1 MSRLSML
8 FLSVFAFSIQAVEVG
23 TLPGELVVQSG
34 TAQYQLPISVP
45 RGRGGNTPQLSLV
58 YSSGGTPSGVIGSG
72 FSLTGMPTI
81 SRCGSQQTI
90 DSQIRAVQYDESDN
104 FCLDGSRLIV
114 SEGENAKKG
123 SVYRPY
129 IEDYSKVVLRKDASF
144 ADSSFTAYTK
154 AGDILT
160 FGKKIDNATW
170 LLTRVDDRTG
180 KNPIHYHYNTI
191 GQIQNITYDIF
202 NIVFVYGEA
211 GKVQEVDTT
220 QTYFNK
226 VNGKT
231 KKGNQQLDKI
241 EIKTGGNLS
250 NYYKIRR
257 RGVRYIDHSSVL
269 GQLITGVSYCD
280 KSGLCMPETVFDW
293 ETNDTGKY
301 EFQKP
306 ISEWGATISGPTD
319 WFGDLNGD
327 QKIDYCR
334 IGVMRSNPLQPL
346 ELAARSAKCI
356 FDLKNEDSPV
366 SNFGKLSD
374 NRPSTPILLASNAWW
389 GWVDMNGDGKT
400 QLCSVL
406 DRNFERESHMRCL
419 TIAEN
424 DKYQVSEIQFNYE
437 KLNTG
442 YPDPND
448 KLWTWVFDFTGNG
461 RPDICRKNRNGQ
473 LVCSENDGSSSLE
486 DTHVFSGLKWSK
498 KGTDTWWADI
508 DGNGFQDLCSAT
520 KSGKDAELSCTR
532 FNAGKVVGEISQR
545 FNLSDLGHEELRWW
559 VDVNGDG
566 ADDFCRATGT
576 KSGNGS
582 NLTCSLGSLGE
593 ITQFENDVNLVGDID
608 GDWNG
613 NWGRKN
619 RRWWLDADQD
629 GRLEYCRMSSSK
641 PIRCTNIFSENN
653 TLSFSGQDTAGDL
666 VWIRDFDNNGGF
678 EYCRQIG
685 SSSGGSSYLKCDS
698 LSVGEVAQPL
708 LKSVTNGVGFTSS
721 LEYARYADIG
731 NVTWPGDTSYPYA
744 PANPDV
750 RLVSKLTADDG
761 VGGKVHTLFRYGP
774 GRFHLQGEGQTG
786 FSWIKQV
793 QYRTDDPHAKGR
805 EVVYRTDFPYTQ
817 SVSEAKEFILPNFS
831 TSRLNWDFSK
841 AGTLLNR
848 SEIEYA
854 HKSSGKNGQIVRVE
868 TAQGGA
874 YLPNNEFGYY
884 EQYSYQ
890 GKTYLKVPDT
900 FVPIA
905 GEILVPIFLPSNDVY
920 VLEDK
925 VSSEVIDGS
934 YTIYD
939 AKLVKLSQS
948 QVAHILPHLSHSSS
962 KWYVNDSNHDGS
974 LDLANHAQLSK
985 KRFTVYQTK
994 ETSSSYDL
1002 NGRLLST
1009 VETTQGRLDEYGNV
1023 GLLEVKTTAKNPVT
1037 QKEETFTQ
1045 RTESIYSN
1053 NPTSWILGRLS
1064 QSTVTHIAP
1073 NGDQEK
1079 RISKFG
1085 YDTST
1090 GYLTREIIEPGD
1102 KLSVTKNYA
1111 LNSEGEVET
1120 TSISAWAGDKKGT
1133 ETRSGSSV
1141 INYNGL
1147 NVEVVS
1153 TNAKGFVTRSNTNRL
1168 TGSTT
1173 AFDING
1179 LESRVL
1185 VDGFGRT
1192 VQTRTKSQDGFNDT
1206 YTKYYPTSDAQCR
1219 ASGTVPSQAVY
1230 CIVTQTDG
1238 LGTSIT
1244 YLDVLEREVR
1254 KASLGLNNKWVIK
1267 DSFYNSKGQLYKVTR
1282 PYFAGETP
1290 QYSITHYDKLGRV
1303 HSISEPGPAGEKPS
1317 WIKFSY
1323 GPLTVTET
1331 DALTRSK
1338 TTYSNAMGWE
1348 IKVAQ
1353 PEGATVEKTYSPIG
1367 KLLRATGADGATIVN
1382 RYDKLGNKYYT
1393 DDPDLGNWTYKYNGF
1408 GELISQTDAKGQTTT
1423 MDYDVLGRMTSRTTQ
1438 TITEVSG
1445 KKKTEVE
1452 TSSWIYDT
1460 YGKHSWKGALLRETK
1475 PGYTKNL
1482 TYTSLG
1488 QVDTEQVIT
1497 DSHTFSRSFEYNSLG
1512 QLEKEIR
1519 PNQFSLHYDYDSKTG
1534 VNTGVW
1540 GDKSQVKLTFSDAE
1554 YRQVIQPLINEA
1566 MSKSRSYL
1574 SKANELVRQVNVYDA
1589 RVAEYENLRDKI
1601 QHVAG
1606 GTSEIYDH
1614 VYGKALDVFVAADG
1628 VQYLQVPDNF
1638 VLIAQDIAI
1647 PLYAPPAFHLKLEGN
1662 SISKVSLDEWRAI
1675 ESSLTPSNT
1684 TVFYGDFDG
1693 SGQAG
1698 ITEVPVGRDHPLYD
1712 SEIRQQF
1719 NRLHNLAAEIHRL
1732 EYVRNDL
1739 HQKATNYVS
1748 AAQQLV
1754 SLAKQTEL
1762 IATRYQTMSEDSK
1775 LESEAL
1781 EGLESEHLNK
1791 GRIYYWT
1798 LNGLDAEGRVRAEL
1812 YGNGLANL
1820 YDYHEGTGQ
1829 LLNITTQDGN
1839 KSIRVLHYVYDR
1851 MDNVKRRTDLINNID
1866 EYYDYDKLD
1875 RLTSNTLNGL
1885 SGKHRQNGQFY
1896 KTYSVG
1902 YDRAGNID
1910 FKSDV
1915 GHYKY
1920 DDTDHVHAVTKA
1932 GNKQYTYDANGNML
1946 SGDNRSFTWTGFN
1959 KPSKITRGSQ
1969 WVSFSYDNNRQR
1981 YFKQNQDGDKTW
1993 YLGKA
1998 YERIERANGD
2008 VEHKQFINGGGKL
2021 VAVNIDRKKTNAS
2034 GQTASF
2040 DRQVRYLHS
2049 DALGSND
2056 LITDLWGNVVDRK
2069 NYDAWGK
2076 ERYFEWEKQTNYLE
2090 QDPMVNRGYT
2100 GHEQVEEIGLI
2111 HMNARMYDATLG
2123 RFISAD
2129 SFIQAPNNSQSFN
2142 RYSYVQNN
2150 PMKYT
2155 DPSGHFFKKI
2165 FKEIKR
2171 AFKNVGK
2178 FIKKNWRTLA
2188 AVAIAVVAPYAA
2200 AIVFDVAAIASL
2212 TAGQLVVTGF
2222 VAGAA
2227 SGAITGRSFRAAII
2241 GGLTGSMFAELHN
2254 FIPSGAYEAAG
2265 KMVAHG
2271 MAGGMSS
2278 VMQGGSFGD
2287 GFISAAVMQGISLS
2301 PLGGAMDALSSVEF
2315 NNQLYNAAM
2324 SAAIGGTVSALTGG
2338 KFQNGAVSG
2347 AFSRMLNDLF
2357 QGVKNFGVSDGY
2369 GEMQTKKRE
2378 LQELNERANEEAK
2391 AYVVDTPNRTWTNAK
2406 NDPLGTLADVG
2417 AVSLCTVS
2425 IGVGCVIGAA
2435 GVAGRMLMPD
2445 GTNLVEMGLNL
2456 GFNEIG
2462 YTNSV
2467 TPKVIMLGV
2476 GVIGSKSTIQNWGAS
2491 SFQNAEH
2498 MTDVIGVSSAAEG
2511 LRKEIWE
2518 NK

>member
-45 RGRGGNTPQLSLV
+45 KGRGGNSPQLSLV

-90 DSQIRAVQYDESDN
+90 DSQVRAVQYDELDN

-114 SEGENAKKG
+114 TEGANAKKG

-129 IEDYSKVVLRKDASF
+129 MEDYSKVELRKDASL

-160 FGKKIDNATW
+160 FGKKLDNATW

-180 KNPIHYHYNTI
+180 KNPIHYHYNEI

-202 NIVFVYGEA
+202 KIVFVYGEA
-211 GKVQEVDTT
+211 DKVQSRDAT

-226 VNGKT
+226 VNGNVR
-231 KKGNQQLDKI
+231 KGNKQLNKI
-241 EIKTGGNLS
+241 EIKVDGHLK
-250 NYYKIRR
+250 NYYELRR
-257 RGVRYIDHSSVL
+257 RGVYQDDKSSVL
-269 GQLITGVSYCD
+269 AQQIRGVSYCD
-280 KSGLCMPETVFDW
+280 DSGSCLPETTFEW
-293 ETNDTGKY
+293 YKNETKDYK
-301 EFQKP
+301 FKKP
-306 ISEWGATISGPTD
+306 IIDWGAEISGPTN

-327 QKIDYCR
+327 LKMDFCR
-334 IGVMRSNPLQPL
+334 IGVMRQYSGQNIEKAPRK
-346 ELAARSAKCI
+346 ADCY
-356 FDLKNEDSPV
+356 FDLE
-366 SNFGKLSD
+366 SNNTQISHYGEL
-374 NRPSTPILLASNAWW
+374 NNNVPNTPILLPSNAWW
-389 GWVDMNGDGKT
+389 DWVDMSGDGKT
-400 QLCSVL
+400 QLCSVMPQ
-406 DRNFERESHMRCL
+406 DSHIRCL
-419 TIAEN
+419 ELLQQG
-424 DKYQVSEIQFNYE
+424 KFEVSEIKFDYQG
-437 KLNTG
+437 KG
-442 YPDPND
+442 KD
-448 KLWTWVFDFTGNG
+448 WTWVFDFSGNG
-461 RPDICRKNRNGQ
+461 RPDLCQRGKNNELICNENNGSDV
-473 LVCSENDGSSSLE
+473 LGKEYVVEGITWGKASE
-486 DTHVFSGLKWSK
+486 
-498 KGTDTWWADI
+498 TWWADI

-520 KSGKDAELSCTR
+520 KTGENAELTCTR
-532 FNAGKVVGEISQR
+532 FNAGLVVGQK
-545 FNLSDLGHEELRWW
+545 NQKLPLNDLGYSNRRWW

-566 ADDFCRATGT
+566 AEDFCRATGNS
-576 KSGNGS
+576 SGNGS
-582 NLTCSLGSLGE
+582 NLTCSLGSLGQ
-593 ITQFENDVNLVGDID
+593 INKFDNDVNLEGDIN

-613 NWGRKN
+613 NWGREN
-619 RRWWLDADQD
+619 RRWWLDLNQD
-629 GRLEYCRMSSSK
+629 GRLDYCRIEGTSK
-641 PIRCTNIFSENN
+641 KLQCTNIFGEN
-653 TLSFSGQDTAGDL
+653 SFSFFSGDDSKGNR
-666 VWIRDFDNNGGF
+666 VWVFDFDQDGDA
-678 EYCRQIG
+678 EYCRHVG
-685 SSSGGSSYLKCDS
+685 SSRGNGSYLQCDD
-698 LSVGEVAQPL
+698 LHQTETAQAM
-708 LKSVTNGVGFTSS
+708 LKSVTNGLGFKSS
-721 LEYARYADIG
+721 VEYARHQDVG
-731 NVTWPGDTSYPYA
+731 TTTWPAKLAYPYA
-744 PANPDV
+744 PSNPNALV
-750 RLVSKLTADDG
+750 VSKLSADDG

-774 GRFHLQGEGQTG
+774 GRFHLQGEGHSG
-786 FSWIKQV
+786 FAWIKQA
-793 QYRTDDPHAKGR
+793 QFGADGLHIKGR
-805 EVVYRTDFPYTQ
+805 EVIYHTDFPYTQ
-817 SVSEAKEFILPNFS
+817 SVSEAKEFILPTLSTNGLNWNFS
-831 TSRLNWDFSK
+831 ES
-841 AGTLLNR
+841 GTLLNY
-848 SEIEYA
+848 SKTEYA
-854 HKSSGKNGQIVRVE
+854 HKNSGKSGQIVRVE
-868 TAQGGA
+868 AAQGGA

-905 GEILVPIFLPSNDVY
+905 GEILVPIILPSNDVY

-925 VSSEVIDGS
+925 ASSEVIDGS

-948 QVAHILPHLSHSSS
+948 QVAHILPHLSHLSS

-985 KRFTVYQTK
+985 KRLTVYQTK
-994 ETSSSYDL
+994 ETSSSYGLD
-1002 NGRLLST
+1002 GRLLST
-1009 VETTQGRLDEYGNV
+1009 VETTQDRLDEYGNV
-1023 GLLEVKTTAKNPVT
+1023 GLLEVKTTATNPVT

-1053 NPTSWILGRLS
+1053 NPNSWILGRLS

-1079 RISKFG
+1079 RTSKFG
-1085 YDTST
+1085 YDSST
-1090 GYLTREIIEPGD
+1090 GYLTKEIIEPGD
-1102 KLSVTKNYA
+1102 KLSVTKNYV

-1120 TSISAWAGDKKGT
+1120 TSISAWSGDKKGT

-1153 TNAKGFVTRSNTNRL
+1153 TNAKGFVTRSNINRL

-1173 AFDING
+1173 AFDINA
-1179 LESRVL
+1179 LESRVF

-1192 VQTRTKSQDGFNDT
+1192 VQTRTKSQNGFNDT

-1303 HSISEPGPAGEKPS
+1303 QSISEPGPAGEKPS
-1317 WIKFSY
+1317 WIRFSY

-1331 DALTRSK
+1331 DALARSK

-1367 KLLRATGADGATIVN
+1367 KLLTATGADGATIVN
-1382 RYDKLGNKYYT
+1382 RYDKLGNKFYT
-1393 DDPDLGNWTYKYNGF
+1393 DDPDLGNWTYKHNGF

-1497 DSHTFSRSFEYNSLG
+1497 ASHTFSRSFEYNNLG

-1534 VNTGVW
+1534 INTGVW

-1574 SKANELVRQVNVYDA
+1574 SKANELIKQVRVYEA
-1589 RVAEYENLRDKI
+1589 RVTEYEILRDKI

-1606 GTSEIYDH
+1606 GTSEIYEH
-1614 VYGKALDVFVAADG
+1614 VYGKALDVFVAANG
-1628 VQYLQVPDNF
+1628 AQYLQVPDNF

-1719 NRLHNLAAEIHRL
+1719 NRLHNLAAEIQRL

-1739 HQKATNYVS
+1739 HQKASNYVS

-1762 IATRYQTMSEDSK
+1762 IATRYQTMSADSK

-1829 LLNITTQDGN
+1829 LLNITTQDGT
-1839 KSIRVLHYVYDR
+1839 KSIRALHYVYDR

-1866 EYYDYDKLD
+1866 EYYDYDNLD
-1875 RLTSNTLNGL
+1875 RLESNVLNGL
-1885 SGKHRQNGQFY
+1885 NGKHRQNAQFY
-1896 KTYSVG
+1896 KTYSVS
-1902 YDRAGNID
+1902 YNRAGNID
-1910 FKSDV
+1910 YKSDV

-1920 DDTDHVHAVTKA
+1920 DDLDHVHAVTKA

-1998 YERIERANGD
+1998 YERIERANGE
-2008 VEHKQFINGGGKL
+2008 VEHKQFISGGGKL
-2021 VAVNIDRKKTNAS
+2021 VAVNIDRKKSNAS

-2076 ERYFEWEKQTNYLE
+2076 ERYFEWDKEANYLE

-2100 GHEQVEEIGLI
+2100 GHEQVDEIGLI

-2129 SFIQAPNNSQSFN
+2129 SFIQAPSNSQSFN

-2171 AFKNVGK
+2171 AFKKVGK
-2178 FIKKNWRTLA
+2178 FLKKNWRMLA
-2188 AVAIAVVAPYAA
+2188 AVAVAVVAPYAA
-2200 AIVFDVAAIASL
+2200 AIVFEVTAIASL

-2222 VAGAA
+2222 AAGAV
-2227 SGAITGRSFRAAII
+2227 SGAITGRSFKSALI
-2241 GGLTGSMFAELHN
+2241 GGMSGAMFATLHN

-2315 NNQLYNAAM
+2315 NNQIYNAAM
-2324 SAAIGGTVSALTGG
+2324 SAAIGGTVSVLTGG
-2338 KFQNGAVSG
+2338 KFKNGAVSA
-2347 AFSRMLNDLF
+2347 AFSRMLND
-2357 QGVKNFGVSDGY
+2357 QVAGGGGS
-2369 GEMQTKKRE
+2369 E
-2378 LQELNERANEEAK
+2378 LIDSN
-2391 AYVVDTPNRTWTNAK
+2391 
-2406 NDPLGTLADVG
+2406 LAD
-2417 AVSLCTVS
+2417 
-2425 IGVGCVIGAA
+2425 
-2435 GVAGRMLMPD
+2435 
-2445 GTNLVEMGLNL
+2445 NLGLNDESTSFLQIGLNVPSSVIEFFGGDTGGADIGLHIGLLKLNSAKHEYGIFLTKSAL
-2456 GFNEIG
+2456 G
-2462 YTNSV
+2462 
-2467 TPKVIMLGV
+2467 
-2476 GVIGSKSTIQNWGAS
+2476 GAS
-2491 SFQNAEH
+2491 IPGTSGDVWKGSLKFLNVDLGRHGGNFNDFSGNSSGGIFHLEH
-2498 MTDVIGVSSAAEG
+2498 LVQVWGLVILERGMV
-2511 LRKEIWE
+2511 L
-2518 NK
+2518 

>member
-45 RGRGGNTPQLSLV
+45 KGRGGNTPQLSLV

-90 DSQIRAVQYDESDN
+90 DSQIRAVQYDELDN

-114 SEGENAKKG
+114 TEGANAKKG

-129 IEDYSKVVLRKDASF
+129 MEDYSKVVLRQDASL

-160 FGKKIDNATW
+160 FGKKLDNATW

-202 NIVFVYGEA
+202 NIVFIYSKAEM
-211 GKVQEVDTT
+211 VQSRDTT

-226 VNGKT
+226 VNGEVRKS
-231 KKGNQQLDKI
+231 NIQLSKI
-241 EIKTGGNLS
+241 EIRANEQLK
-250 NYYKIRR
+250 NYYQLRR
-257 RGVRYIDHSSVL
+257 RGVYQDDSNSVL
-269 GQLITGVSYCD
+269 SQRIMGVSYCD
-280 KSGLCMPETVFDW
+280 STGNCLPETKFDW
-293 ETNDTGKY
+293 YKNASKNYQFKTNISKWGNVGSY
-301 EFQKP
+301 HP
-306 ISEWGATISGPTD
+306 ITPD
-319 WFGDLNGD
+319 WFGDVDGD
-327 QKIDYCR
+327 QKVDYCR
-334 IGVMRSNPLQPL
+334 L
-346 ELAARSAKCI
+346 
-356 FDLKNEDSPV
+356 DSGERTV
-366 SNFGKLSD
+366 ECHYD
-374 NRPSTPILLASNAWW
+374 IASNANNTTSRTFTPLEGYFRANYWMD
-389 GWVDMNGDGKT
+389 WVDMESSGES
-400 QLCSVL
+400 QLCTATPLQNGSKNL
-406 DRNFERESHMRCL
+406 QCQTFPKQGESKKSTYNIDGLGRENQL
-419 TIAEN
+419 IWA
-424 DKYQVSEIQFNYE
+424 
-437 KLNTG
+437 L
-442 YPDPND
+442 
-448 KLWTWVFDFTGNG
+448 DFTGNG
-461 RPDICRKNRNGQ
+461 RRDICFKASNNS
-473 LVCSENDGSSSLE
+473 LVCSENTESNK
-486 DTHVFSGLKWSK
+486 FSHRFVIEGIKWGKPS
-498 KGTDTWWADI
+498 DTWWADI

-520 KSGKDAELSCTR
+520 KTGQDAELTCTR
-532 FNAGKVVGEISQR
+532 FNTGKVVGEKNQK
-545 FNLSDLGHEELRWW
+545 LPLTDLGHSDRRWW

-566 ADDFCRATGT
+566 AEDFCRATGNS
-576 KSGNGS
+576 SGNGS
-582 NLTCSLGSLGE
+582 NLTCSLGSLGN
-593 ITQFENDVNLVGDID
+593 ISQFDNDINLVGDIN

-613 NWGRKN
+613 DWGKKHRQ
-619 RRWWLDADQD
+619 WWLDVDQD
-629 GRLEYCRMSSSK
+629 GRLDYCRMRGASK
-641 PIRCTNIFSENN
+641 ALYCTNIFSENS
-653 TLSFSGQDTAGDL
+653 LSFFSGDDNSGDK
-666 VWIRDFDNNGGF
+666 VWIQDFNQDGYVD
-678 EYCRQIG
+678 YCRQVG
-685 SSSGGSSYLKCDS
+685 TSSGKDSFLQCDD
-698 LSVGEVAQPL
+698 LHMAETAQAT
-708 LKSVTNGVGFTSS
+708 LKSVTNGLGFKSS
-721 LEYARYADIG
+721 VEYARHQDVG
-731 NVTWPGDTSYPYA
+731 TTTWPAKLAYPYA
-744 PANPDV
+744 PSNPNALV
-750 RLVSKLTADDG
+750 VSKLSADDG

-774 GRFHLQGEGQTG
+774 GRFHLQGEGHSG
-786 FSWIKQV
+786 FAWIKQA
-793 QYRTDDPHAKGR
+793 QFGADDLHIKGR
-805 EVVYRTDFPYTQ
+805 EVIYRTDFPYTQ
-817 SVSEAKEFILPNFS
+817 SVSEAKEFILPTLSTNGLNWNFS
-831 TSRLNWDFSK
+831 ES
-841 AGTLLNR
+841 GTLLNY
-848 SEIEYA
+848 SKTEYA
-854 HKSSGKNGQIVRVE
+854 HKNSGKSGQIVRVE
-868 TAQGGA
+868 VAHGGA
-874 YLPNNEFGYY
+874 YLPDNEFGYY

-905 GEILVPIFLPSNDVY
+905 GEILVPIILPSNDVY

-925 VSSEVIDGS
+925 ASSEVIDGS

-985 KRFTVYQTK
+985 KRLTVYQTK

-1002 NGRLLST
+1002 NSRLLST

-1023 GLLEVKTTAKNPVT
+1023 GLLEVKTTATNPVT

-1053 NPTSWILGRLS
+1053 NPTSWVLGRLS

-1079 RISKFG
+1079 RTSKFG

-1090 GYLTREIIEPGD
+1090 GYLTKEIIEPED

-1153 TNAKGFVTRSNTNRL
+1153 TNAKGFATRSNTNRL

-1179 LESRVL
+1179 LESRVF

-1192 VQTRTKSQDGFNDT
+1192 VQTRTKSLNGFNDT

-1238 LGTSIT
+1238 LGTSVI

-1303 HSISEPGPAGEKPS
+1303 QSISEPGPAGEKPS

-1367 KLLRATGADGATIVN
+1367 KLLTATGADGATIVN

-1393 DDPDLGNWTYKYNGF
+1393 DDPDLGNWTYKHNGF

-1438 TITEVSG
+1438 TITELSG

-1497 DSHTFSRSFEYNSLG
+1497 ASHTFARSFEYNNLG

-1534 VNTGVW
+1534 INTGVW

-1574 SKANELVRQVNVYDA
+1574 SKANELIKQVNVYDA
-1589 RVAEYENLRDKI
+1589 RVAEYEILRDKI

-1614 VYGKALDVFVAADG
+1614 VYGKALNVFVAANG

-1662 SISKVSLDEWRAI
+1662 SISKVSLDEWQAI

-1719 NRLHNLAAEIHRL
+1719 NRLHSLAAEIQRL

-1762 IATRYQTMSEDSK
+1762 IATRYQTMSADSK

-1781 EGLESEHLNK
+1781 EGLKSEHLNK

-1829 LLNITTQDGN
+1829 LLNITTQDGT
-1839 KSIRVLHYVYDR
+1839 KSIRALHYVYDR

-1866 EYYDYDKLD
+1866 EYYDYDNLD
-1875 RLTSNTLNGL
+1875 RLESNVLNGL
-1885 SGKHRQNGQFY
+1885 NGKHRQNAQFY
-1896 KTYSVG
+1896 KTYSVS
-1902 YDRAGNID
+1902 YNRAGNID
-1910 FKSDV
+1910 YKSDV

-1920 DDTDHVHAVTKA
+1920 DDLDHVHAVTKA
-1932 GNKQYTYDANGNML
+1932 GNKQYTYDTNGNML
-1946 SGDNRSFTWTGFN
+1946 SGDNRSFIWTGFN

-1998 YERIERANGD
+1998 YERIERANGE
-2008 VEHKQFINGGGKL
+2008 VEHKQFISGGGKL
-2021 VAVNIDRKKTNAS
+2021 VAVNIDRKKSNAS

-2076 ERYFEWEKQTNYLE
+2076 ERYFEWDKEANYLE

-2129 SFIQAPNNSQSFN
+2129 SFIQAPSNSQSFN

-2178 FIKKNWRTLA
+2178 FIKKNWRMLA

-2227 SGAITGRSFRAAII
+2227 SGAITGRSFKSAFI
-2241 GGLTGSMFAELHN
+2241 GGLSGAMFATLHN

-2301 PLGGAMDALSSVEF
+2301 PLGGAMDALSSIDF
-2315 NNQLYNAAM
+2315 NNQVYNAAM
-2324 SAAIGGTVSALTGG
+2324 SAVIGGTVSVLTGG
-2338 KFQNGAVSG
+2338 KFQNGAVSA
-2347 AFSRMLNDLF
+2347 AFSRMLNDGIKGFSGDGLGN
-2357 QGVKNFGVSDGY
+2357 QKDIRGLPRTASSQVIGPKGYWQHRGGAMYEAGQLTQYSGVRQCNSGY
-2369 GEMQTKKRE
+2369 M
-2378 LQELNERANEEAK
+2378 
-2391 AYVVDTPNRTWTNAK
+2391 VV
-2406 NDPLGTLADVG
+2406 
-2417 AVSLCTVS
+2417 CTV
-2425 IGVGCVIGAA
+2425 VGYHH
-2435 GVAGRMLMPD
+2435 PD
-2445 GTNLVEMGLNL
+2445 
-2456 GFNEIG
+2456 
-2462 YTNSV
+2462 
-2467 TPKVIMLGV
+2467 K
-2476 GVIGSKSTIQNWGAS
+2476 IGSEAVIDIPGLSESAEVLSFTSEVTNNNRIRVITKFVVESNRISETINNVS
-2491 SFQNAEH
+2491 KLD
-2498 MTDVIGVSSAAEG
+2498 DVINYCKAECNN
-2511 LRKEIWE
+2511 REFNFEHK
-2518 NK
+2518 

>member
-23 TLPGELVVQSG
+23 TLPGDVVVQSG
-34 TAQYQLPISVP
+34 SAQYQLPISAP
-45 RGRGGNTPQLSLV
+45 KGRGGNTPQVSLV
-58 YSSGGTPSGVIGSG
+58 YSSGGAPSGIIGSG

-90 DSQIRAVQYDESDN
+90 DSQIRAVQYDELDN

-114 SEGENAKKG
+114 TEGANAKKG
-123 SVYRPY
+123 SVYLPY
-129 IEDYSKVVLRKDASF
+129 MEDYTKVVLRKDASSS
-144 ADSSFTAYTK
+144 DSSFTAYTK

-160 FGKKIDNATW
+160 FGKKLDNATW

-180 KNPIHYHYNTI
+180 KNPIHYNYNTI
-191 GQIQNITYDIF
+191 GQIQNIVYDIF
-202 NIVFVYGEA
+202 SIVFVYTEA
-211 GKVQEVDTT
+211 DKVQSRDTT

-226 VNGKT
+226 VNDVVR
-231 KKGNQQLDKI
+231 KGNKQLSKI
-241 EIKTGGNLS
+241 EIKANNQLK
-250 NYYKIRR
+250 NYYELRR
-257 RGVRYIDHSSVL
+257 RGVYQDDNSSTLAQQVL
-269 GQLITGVSYCD
+269 GISYCD
-280 KSGLCMPETVFDW
+280 SEGRCLPETTFEW
-293 ETNDTGKY
+293 YRNDPEK
-301 EFQKP
+301 FQFEKT
-306 ISEWGATISGPTD
+306 INNWGGATDGESEWFFDVNA
-319 WFGDLNGD
+319 D
-327 QKIDYCR
+327 QKQDYCR
-334 IGVMRSNPLQPL
+334 PQYSSTVFVKKLMCQFDVASKNSSDVVYTLHPVLFMDKWKQWIDFNGNGVPSLCGL
-346 ELAARSAKCI
+346 
-356 FDLKNEDSPV
+356 FEDKIHCSEFLP
-366 SNFGKLSD
+366 SGDIEKYSIPITNSGMGKD
-374 NRPSTPILLASNAWW
+374 
-389 GWVDMNGDGKT
+389 
-400 QLCSVL
+400 
-406 DRNFERESHMRCL
+406 
-419 TIAEN
+419 
-424 DKYQVSEIQFNYE
+424 
-437 KLNTG
+437 
-442 YPDPND
+442 
-448 KLWTWVFDFTGNG
+448 WTWAFDFTGNG
-461 RPDICRKNRNGQ
+461 RPDFCRRGTKNE
-473 LVCSENDGSSSLE
+473 LICSENNGLE
-486 DTHVFSGLKWSK
+486 TFTNTHTI
-498 KGTDTWWADI
+498 TDITWGKSEETWWADI
-508 DGNGFQDLCSAT
+508 DGNGFQDLCSVT
-520 KSGKDAELSCTR
+520 KTGKDAELTCTR
-532 FNAGKVVGEISQR
+532 FNAGKVIAKNQKLAL
-545 FNLSDLGHEELRWW
+545 NDLGFSDRRWW

-566 ADDFCRATGT
+566 AEDFCRATGKT
-576 KSGNGS
+576 SGNGS
-582 NLTCSLGSLGE
+582 NLTCSLGSLGQ
-593 ITQFENDVNLVGDID
+593 ITKFDNDINLEGDID

-613 NWGRKN
+613 NWGVNN
-619 RRWWLDADQD
+619 RRWWLDINQD
-629 GRLEYCRMSSSK
+629 GRSDYCRMSESSK
-641 PIRCTNIFSENN
+641 AIRCTNIFAENN
-653 TLSFSGQDTAGDL
+653 LSFFSGSDTTNHRFWVVDFNQDGYLD
-666 VWIRDFDNNGGF
+666 
-678 EYCRQIG
+678 YCRQVGSASGSG
-685 SSSGGSSYLKCDS
+685 SSLQCDNLNLRS
-698 LSVGEVAQPL
+698 TAQPK
-708 LKSVTNGVGFTSS
+708 LKSVTNGLGFKSS
-721 LEYARYADIG
+721 VEYARHQDVG
-731 NVTWPGDTSYPYA
+731 TTTWPAKLAYPYA
-744 PANPDV
+744 PSNPNALV
-750 RLVSKLTADDG
+750 VSKLSADDG

-774 GRFHLQGEGQTG
+774 GRFHLQGEGHSG
-786 FSWIKQV
+786 FAWIKQA
-793 QYRTDDPHAKGR
+793 QFGADDLHIKGR
-805 EVVYRTDFPYTQ
+805 EVIYRTDFPYSQ
-817 SVSEAKEFILPNFS
+817 SVSEAKEFILPTLSTNGLNWNFS
-831 TSRLNWDFSK
+831 ES
-841 AGTLLNR
+841 GILLNY
-848 SEIEYA
+848 SKTEYA
-854 HKSSGKNGQIVRVE
+854 HKNSGKSGQIIRVE
-868 TAQGGA
+868 AAQGGA

-925 VSSEVIDGS
+925 SSSEVIDGS

-985 KRFTVYQTK
+985 KRLTVYQTK

-1002 NGRLLST
+1002 NSRLLST

-1064 QSTVTHIAP
+1064 QSTVSHIAP

-1079 RISKFG
+1079 RTSKFG

-1090 GYLTREIIEPGD
+1090 GYLMKEIIEPGD

-1179 LESRVL
+1179 LESRVF

-1192 VQTRTKSQDGFNDT
+1192 VQTRTKSQNGFNDT

-1238 LGTSIT
+1238 LGTSII

-1303 HSISEPGPAGEKPS
+1303 QSISEPGPAGEKPS
-1317 WIKFSY
+1317 WIRFSY

-1331 DALTRSK
+1331 DALARSK

-1367 KLLRATGADGATIVN
+1367 KLLTATGADGATIVN
-1382 RYDKLGNKYYT
+1382 RYDKLGNKFYT
-1393 DDPDLGNWTYKYNGF
+1393 DDPDLGNWTYKHNGF

-1497 DSHTFSRSFEYNSLG
+1497 ASHTFSRSFEYNNLG

-1574 SKANELVRQVNVYDA
+1574 SKANELIKQVRVYEA
-1589 RVAEYENLRDKI
+1589 RVTEYEILRDKI

-1606 GTSEIYDH
+1606 GTSEIYEH
-1614 VYGKALDVFVAADG
+1614 VYGKALDVFVAANG
-1628 VQYLQVPDNF
+1628 AQYLQVPDNF

-1712 SEIRQQF
+1712 SEIRLQF
-1719 NRLHNLAAEIHRL
+1719 NRLHNLAAEIQRL

-1739 HQKATNYVS
+1739 HQKASNYVS

-1762 IATRYQTMSEDSK
+1762 IATRYQTMSADSK

-1829 LLNITTQDGN
+1829 LLNITTQDGT
-1839 KSIRVLHYVYDR
+1839 KSIRALHYVYDR

-1866 EYYDYDKLD
+1866 EYYDYDNLD
-1875 RLTSNTLNGL
+1875 RLESNVLNGL
-1885 SGKHRQNGQFY
+1885 NGKHRQNAQFY
-1896 KTYSVG
+1896 KTYSVS
-1902 YDRAGNID
+1902 YNRAGNID
-1910 FKSDV
+1910 YKSDV

-1920 DDTDHVHAVTKA
+1920 DDLDHVHAVTKA

-1981 YFKQNQDGDKTW
+1981 YFKQNQDSDKTW

-1998 YERIERANGD
+1998 YERIERANGE
-2008 VEHKQFINGGGKL
+2008 VEHKQFISGGGKL
-2021 VAVNIDRKKTNAS
+2021 VAVNIDRKKSNAS

-2056 LITDLWGNVVDRK
+2056 LITDLWGNVVERK

-2076 ERYFEWEKQTNYLE
+2076 ERYFEWEKEANYLE

-2129 SFIQAPNNSQSFN
+2129 SFIQAPSNSQSFN

-2178 FIKKNWRTLA
+2178 FIKKNWRMLA

-2200 AIVFDVAAIASL
+2200 AIVFEVTAIASL

-2222 VAGAA
+2222 VAGAV
-2227 SGAITGRSFRAAII
+2227 SGAITGRSFKSALI
-2241 GGLTGSMFAELHN
+2241 GGMSGAMFATLHN

-2315 NNQLYNAAM
+2315 NNQIYNAAM
-2324 SAAIGGTVSALTGG
+2324 SAAIGGTVSVLTGG
-2338 KFQNGAVSG
+2338 KFKNGAVSA
-2347 AFSRMLNDLF
+2347 AFSRMLNDGIEGF
-2357 QGVKNFGVSDGY
+2357 SENVGVNRYSKVYWKRMHDEKTNMPIQEIRMVKAKWNPIWGLNDLLEAAVGKRMVIDYQYLTKDYYIYEKYDEFKYYETYSVSDSTLLHVSEAIPTGKVKWINT
-2369 GEMQTKKRE
+2369 GILHHRSVADI
-2378 LQELNERANEEAK
+2378 RACPVNCD
-2391 AYVVDTPNRTWTNAK
+2391 VSDLRGV
-2406 NDPLGTLADVG
+2406 LGKD
-2417 AVSLCTVS
+2417 
-2425 IGVGCVIGAA
+2425 
-2435 GVAGRMLMPD
+2435 D
-2445 GTNLVEMGLNL
+2445 
-2456 GFNEIG
+2456 
-2462 YTNSV
+2462 
-2467 TPKVIMLGV
+2467 
-2476 GVIGSKSTIQNWGAS
+2476 
-2491 SFQNAEH
+2491 
-2498 MTDVIGVSSAAEG
+2498 
-2511 LRKEIWE
+2511 
-2518 NK
+2518 